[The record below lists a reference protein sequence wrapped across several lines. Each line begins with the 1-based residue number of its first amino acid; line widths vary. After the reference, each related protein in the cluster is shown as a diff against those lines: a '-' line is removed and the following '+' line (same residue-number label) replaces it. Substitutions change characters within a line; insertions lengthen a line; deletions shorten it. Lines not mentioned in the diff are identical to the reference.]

1 MIPSKDEAIA
11 KVTEELKKEGFG
23 VLTEIDVANPVES
36 IAAIKNESLN
46 EVAKTVKSKLK
57 RVIENI

>member
-1 MIPSKDEAIA
+1 M
-11 KVTEELKKEGFG
+11 
-23 VLTEIDVANPVES
+23 LTEIDVANPVES

-57 RVIENI
+57 RVIENV